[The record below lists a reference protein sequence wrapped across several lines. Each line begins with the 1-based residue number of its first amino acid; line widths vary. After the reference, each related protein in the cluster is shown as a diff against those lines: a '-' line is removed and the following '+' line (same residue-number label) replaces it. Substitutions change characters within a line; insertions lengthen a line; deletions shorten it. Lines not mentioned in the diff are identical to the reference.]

1 MPGTASRGVCANLRA
16 LCALL
21 KEDTPPGGAD
31 QWSLVAGLQVVA
43 EKLRELPAAVPLSS
57 GTTCMRRTVGL

>member
-1 MPGTASRGVCANLRA
+1 MPGTASRGVCAKLQVP
-16 LCALL
+16 CARL
-21 KEDTPPGGAD
+21 KKDTPPGGAA

-57 GTTCMRRTVGL
+57 GTTSMRRTVGL

>member
-1 MPGTASRGVCANLRA
+1 MPGTASRGVCANLRVP
-16 LCALL
+16 CALL

-43 EKLRELPAAVPLSS
+43 EKLSITPLGDAAITNYH
-57 GTTCMRRTVGL
+57 GNGD